1 MEHHVLLNYQYIP
14 ENQFFRPKKKKKAG
28 GENGEGSSAL
38 QPNEIEIIFRNHPS
52 PFLMFQ
58 VRSAPPRLL
67 NQKIKLEFIY
77 KAFIKKFN
85 FNIFKVSF

>member
-52 PFLMFQ
+52 LPQDIGSYDNL
-58 VRSAPPRLL
+58 SHPWT
-67 NQKIKLEFIY
+67 NKS
-77 KAFIKKFN
+77 FN
-85 FNIFKVSF
+85 LILSF